1 MIEHMMFDVVGTT
14 KTTNYAVVCVAV
26 VMLQVLMLCHLCV
39 VAQNLFGL
47 MVMKHELDVLLAK
60 TCCSCESHEHA
71 QKIHCIVFVVF
82 GVGRSMLHDICMN
95 LLCYAVLFCC

>member
-1 MIEHMMFDVVGTT
+1 
-14 KTTNYAVVCVAV
+14 
-26 VMLQVLMLCHLCV
+26 MLCHLCV

-60 TCCSCESHEHA
+60 TCCSFESHRHA

-82 GVGRSMLHDICMN
+82 GVGCSTLHDICMN